1 MDTAFGL
8 VLLRILP
15 DFDLFALFA
24 LFKEELSILGEVI
37 IFVFIFLNLGSLWT
51 RSMTCR
57 ESHKLTKIVYFS
69 INSKSIVIEPIYYFD
84 F

>member
-37 IFVFIFLNLGSLWT
+37 IFVFIFLNLGSL
-51 RSMTCR
+51 
-57 ESHKLTKIVYFS
+57 
-69 INSKSIVIEPIYYFD
+69 
-84 F
+84 